1 MSSPLVVPV
10 FVSHR
15 GCPQRCLFCNQRA
28 LAGPSL
34 EPGDVRREVLRFL
47 SRAKPRPKEL
57 VEVAFYGGS
66 FTAIDH
72 ELQRSFLQEARSLID
87 EGLVGALRVS
97 TRPDSLS
104 HESLDLLK
112 RYKVRTVEL
121 GAQSMN
127 DRVLAETQRGHTAE
141 DTRHGVAALKERGFF
156 VGVQLMAGLPGD
168 TPGSFFRSVDEAVS
182 LAPDLVRIYP
192 TLVLEGTGLAE
203 RYREGSYLPL
213 SLDDT
218 VVLLARAVKMF
229 EDAEIRVARLGLPLF
244 GVFSRPE
251 YILAGPAHPSLGY
264 LVRARI
270 ALNALVALLSEERPA
285 KGSLAIR
292 ASRRH
297 ISEVRGPKN
306 SNLDTLKAKF
316 SLERIEVMA
325 REGLKRHEYELFW
338 R

>member
-1 MSSPLVVPV
+1 MSSRLVVPV

-28 LAGPSL
+28 IAGPSL
-34 EPGDVRREVLRFL
+34 EPGDVAREVLTFL
-47 SRAKPRPKEL
+47 ARAKPRPKEL

-72 ELQRSFLQEARSLID
+72 ELQRSFLEEAHSLIE

-97 TRPDSLS
+97 TRPDSLPD
-104 HESLDLLK
+104 ESLDLLK
-112 RYKVRTVEL
+112 RYRVRTVEL

-127 DRVLAETQRGHTAE
+127 DRVLAETQRGHSAQ
-141 DTRHGVAALKERGFF
+141 DTRHGVSVLKERGFF

-168 TPGSFFRSVDEAVS
+168 TRSSFFRSVNETIS

-213 SLDDT
+213 PLDET

-229 EDAEIRVARLGLPLF
+229 EDANIRVARLGLPLF

-264 LVRARI
+264 LVRARM
-270 ALNALVALLSEERPA
+270 ALSALVAFLDEERPA
-285 KGSLAIR
+285 AVSLAIG
-292 ASRRH
+292 ASSRH
-297 ISEVRGPKN
+297 ISEVRGPGN

-316 SLERIEVMA
+316 SLERIEVIA
-325 REGLKRHEYELFW
+325 REGLERHEYELFW